1 MKSNHETPIETSR
14 LIFDD
19 MYMIKVPVT
28 ATRSELDIMLF
39 GTVRTGYE
47 EIDRGALDDLVVVM
61 WSIARM
67 AEHYKKGTPIRVIK
81 HTDTKIIYDSVTR
94 HLDAWKCQIED
105 GINVNHAP
113 FNDLITLD
121 EFANSVYEHAKFQF
135 TTQYVNSAIARYME
149 ESKMLNKQNFM
160 NILGNKT
167 NSNKPSINDY
177 REKKEELP
185 SREGYSEFL
194 KGTVMSDSR
203 FKR

>member
-1 MKSNHETPIETSR
+1 MFTNHETPIETSR

-28 ATRSELDIMLF
+28 STRTELDIRLF

-47 EIDRGALDDLVVVM
+47 EIDKSALDDLVVVM

-67 AEHYKKGTPIRVIK
+67 AEHFKKGVPIRVIK
-81 HTDTKIIYDSVTR
+81 YSDTKTIYESVTR
-94 HLDAWKCQIED
+94 HLDAWKYQIED
-105 GINVNHAP
+105 GINVNNAP
-113 FNDLITLD
+113 FNDLIMLD

-135 TTQYVNSAIARYME
+135 TAQYVNSAISRYME
-149 ESKMLNKQNFM
+149 ESKMINKQNFLS
-160 NILGNKT
+160 ILGNRP
-167 NSNKPSINDY
+167 NSTQTLNDY

-185 SREGYSEFL
+185 TREGYSEFL

-203 FKR
+203 FKG